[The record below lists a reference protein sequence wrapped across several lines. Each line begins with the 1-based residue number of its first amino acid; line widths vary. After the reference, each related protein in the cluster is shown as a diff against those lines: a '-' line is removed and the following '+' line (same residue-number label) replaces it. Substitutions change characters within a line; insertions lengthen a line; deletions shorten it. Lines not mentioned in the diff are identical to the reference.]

1 MRPIEVKMIQRI
13 TILLAGVGL
22 VAAAAG
28 CGGASD
34 EATKTP
40 SPSAST
46 SSSGSATPT
55 PGTPT
60 PGTSGTSTPPANSTT
75 PPPTGPTPTGP
86 PNKPT
91 DTVAPGWV
99 VGTVMAAS
107 GGPCYGLVTDD
118 GKEYAL
124 HSSDGFT
131 VRKGERYRVRV
142 ARLAL
147 KIYCGPGTHASVQE
161 HEKIG

>member
-28 CGGASD
+28 CGGTSD
-34 EATKTP
+34 DATKTP
-40 SPSAST
+40 SPSASA
-46 SSSGSATPT
+46 SPSGSVTPT

-60 PGTSGTSTPPANSTT
+60 PGTSTPPGNSTT

-107 GGPCYGLVTDD
+107 SGPCYGLVTDD

-124 HSSDGFT
+124 HSSDGFA